1 MTPEL
6 ERDLT
11 NWEAGELDLAQLA
24 ARHGAEAEA
33 VARTYDRLRRV
44 SLGSAPD
51 AEAGWAALVERL
63 DAATPLSR
71 ARHRRYRRTGA
82 IAIAAALLVGG
93 TAFAATGTGVFHHT
107 PAHAPGSDLTADKG
121 LPSPSDQTGAPLEDG
136 HDATHQDGASTAE
149 GPVLGHADANGPEEQ
164 GAGGDGTDGASVG
177 AGDGN
182 GSESEDS
189 DGNSDDTQ
197 GQDTQGD
204 DTQGD
209 GTQDGSQSGDPQ
221 GDDTQNGDSQGD
233 DQQSGDDQGAD
244 SQDQQGVPDS
254 AGDGDSQN

>member
-136 HDATHQDGASTAE
+136 HDATHQDGASQVPDADDVDGVVGESGVQVE
-149 GPVLGHADANGPEEQ
+149 GTLGVDDGDVEPSEGTGQ
-164 GAGGDGTDGASVG
+164 DGTS
-177 AGDGN
+177 GD
-182 GSESEDS
+182 
-189 DGNSDDTQ
+189 
-197 GQDTQGD
+197 DTQGD

-209 GTQDGSQSGDPQ
+209 DTQ
-221 GDDTQNGDSQGD
+221 GDDTQGDDTQGDDTQGDDTQGDDTQGDDSQG
-233 DQQSGDDQGAD
+233 QQREESSASETVSDGGSGDN
-244 SQDQQGVPDS
+244 
-254 AGDGDSQN
+254 SQN